1 MTFLIS
7 TGGERKSIAGAAP
20 SLASAVL
27 GAVILAGCSA
37 TQLPPEMQGIAA
49 VMGVPQN
56 TQAAPGT
63 QTGFG
68 ATNTPVTEHD
78 NVLVQ
83 GLANATNF
91 VQERNQQANGNFVV
105 ADLFPTNV
113 QQFIGHTPGQLRNV
127 DQEDEGPVFL
137 QPQRVAPTIGGYAVA
152 DDPYG
157 GSPQVSSGR
166 DFGIDS
172 GLPSG
177 QFSNSSADLNPGS
190 GIVYGNPNTPQQQP
204 APQPQPQP
212 TNSGGD
218 LFGNVLSALTG
229 GVLGNSTANTNNG
242 GQGVQTTALAPAQS
256 QQTFAT
262 GFASSNN
269 SRRQIQRRSFDGTSR
284 GASAL
289 LGQLGL
295 NLNSLAAGQA
305 AQPVAFQA
313 LPDDMAGEMSGNQD
327 LFLSIMIPI
336 ALLVNEQIQAERQ
349 TILNSGYRGP
359 LNGAPPQVRTIAQR
373 YEVSGDVNQLL
384 SHVDIIPVSLMLAQ
398 SIEESG
404 WGTSRFSQEGN
415 ALFGQYTWD
424 ANDPG
429 MVPGDR
435 PAGESFR
442 IRAFRSLLD
451 SMTSYALNL
460 NRHQAYQSLRNSR
473 AARRAQGRAPSGVDL
488 VQGLSQYS
496 TNPGYYIPAIQGH
509 LSRHNLQRFDTVS
522 LAGGPMI
529 EVVGARA
536 PAGGV

>member
-1 MTFLIS
+1 M
-7 TGGERKSIAGAAP
+7 
-20 SLASAVL
+20 
-27 GAVILAGCSA
+27 
-37 TQLPPEMQGIAA
+37 
-49 VMGVPQN
+49 
-56 TQAAPGT
+56 
-63 QTGFG
+63 
-68 ATNTPVTEHD
+68 
-78 NVLVQ
+78 
-83 GLANATNF
+83 
-91 VQERNQQANGNFVV
+91 
-105 ADLFPTNV
+105 
-113 QQFIGHTPGQLRNV
+113 
-127 DQEDEGPVFL
+127 
-137 QPQRVAPTIGGYAVA
+137 
-152 DDPYG
+152 
-157 GSPQVSSGR
+157 
-166 DFGIDS
+166 
-172 GLPSG
+172 
-177 QFSNSSADLNPGS
+177 
-190 GIVYGNPNTPQQQP
+190 
-204 APQPQPQP
+204 
-212 TNSGGD
+212 
-218 LFGNVLSALTG
+218 FGNVLSALTG

-359 LNGAPPQVRTIAQR
+359 LNSAPPQVRTIAQR